1 MKRKRFLLLGIVCVP
16 LVLGACVSQVIFDES
31 LPLEESAHLFFY
43 GELNITEY
51 NGIPVPYKKIFDTTS
66 SNWRDVYLPPG
77 EMEFMLD
84 VYQKIGNFIFTAKDV
99 LFRYK
104 FDAGK
109 YYTLTFTRFGGPD
122 EDQWGVRI
130 YDAPPP
136 KVGWPKSEDFLAFA
150 AFYKP

>member
-1 MKRKRFLLLGIVCVP
+1 MNKKWFWLLEIVIVP
-16 LVLGACVSQVIFDES
+16 LMFGACVSQVIFDES
-31 LPLEESAHLFFY
+31 LPLEESVHLFFY

-51 NGIPVPYKKIFDTTS
+51 NGIPVPHKRILNVTS
-66 SNWRDVYLPPG
+66 SKWHDVYLHPG
-77 EMEFMLD
+77 EMEFILD
-84 VYQKIGNFIFTAKDV
+84 VYQKIGNFIFTAENV

-122 EDQWGVRI
+122 ENQWGVRI

-136 KVGWPKSEDFLAFA
+136 KIGWPDKNDFIAFVP
-150 AFYKP
+150 FSR